1 MDTSF
6 NIVRFIESNPVA
18 KLSSTY
24 NNKLLMKIKDI
35 FSESQQQLFI
45 SSFYTYLNYHST
57 NDFVVD
63 FDDVWTWLGFN
74 KKCGAKRTLEKH
86 FSVEKDYKILLP
98 RSGEQTRG
106 ILGGHNK
113 ETIMLTT
120 RTFKLL
126 CMKAGT
132 TKANE
137 IHDYFVKLE
146 DLLHETLHEE
156 CVELKQQVENQVL
169 ISQHEQDILR
179 EQTLL
184 KQFPSNTKCIYYG
197 KTDNVSKNGEPVIK
211 FGCSN
216 FLADR
221 VKRHKRTYKNFYLM
235 NAFKVDNGQH
245 IENAMKYHPV
255 LEKMRRTIKID
266 ETLYTEL
273 LALNAMSYEN
283 LDTTIETIIA
293 KVEYS
298 PENYT
303 ALLNENEKL
312 KRVVHCLHKKIK
324 EAEAGAGAEAEA
336 EAEVEAGA
344 GAGAGAE
351 AEVEAGVGAG
361 AGAEADQLSGLVTFK
376 HVRKF
381 QKMKDGTYHIDGIV
395 FPSLVGTRQEVWDG
409 IAYKTAGGLI
419 KDELILSNSRKHS
432 GKIVSKAKSVFEKK
446 GNLRFPL
453 KPSLKG
459 TYVSV
464 SDPPLKPSFR

>member
-1 MDTSF
+1 
-6 NIVRFIESNPVA
+6 
-18 KLSSTY
+18 
-24 NNKLLMKIKDI
+24 MKIKEI
-35 FSESQQQLFI
+35 FSESQQQLFV
-45 SSFYTYLNYHST
+45 SSFYTYLNYHPT

-63 FDDVWTWLGFN
+63 LDNVWKWLGFN
-74 KKCGAKRTLEKH
+74 QKYNAKRTLEKH
-86 FSVEKDYKILLP
+86 FVVDKDYKISLL
-98 RSGEQTRG
+98 RSEELARGVGVKRVEPLLQSVEQPKG
-106 ILGGHNK
+106 VIGGQNR

-245 IENAMKYHPV
+245 IENAINTSV
-255 LEKMRRTIKID
+255 E
-266 ETLYTEL
+266 EL
-273 LALNAMSYEN
+273 
-283 LDTTIETIIA
+283 
-293 KVEYS
+293 
-298 PENYT
+298 
-303 ALLNENEKL
+303 
-312 KRVVHCLHKKIK
+312 
-324 EAEAGAGAEAEA
+324 
-336 EAEVEAGA
+336 
-344 GAGAGAE
+344 
-351 AEVEAGVGAG
+351 
-361 AGAEADQLSGLVTFK
+361 
-376 HVRKF
+376 
-381 QKMKDGTYHIDGIV
+381 
-395 FPSLVGTRQEVWDG
+395 
-409 IAYKTAGGLI
+409 
-419 KDELILSNSRKHS
+419 
-432 GKIVSKAKSVFEKK
+432 
-446 GNLRFPL
+446 
-453 KPSLKG
+453 
-459 TYVSV
+459 
-464 SDPPLKPSFR
+464 

>member
-1 MDTSF
+1 M
-6 NIVRFIESNPVA
+6 RG
-18 KLSSTY
+18 
-24 NNKLLMKIKDI
+24 
-35 FSESQQQLFI
+35 
-45 SSFYTYLNYHST
+45 
-57 NDFVVD
+57 
-63 FDDVWTWLGFN
+63 W
-74 KKCGAKRTLEKH
+74 GA
-86 FSVEKDYKILLP
+86 V
-98 RSGEQTRG
+98 
-106 ILGGHNK
+106 
-113 ETIMLTT
+113 
-120 RTFKLL
+120 
-126 CMKAGT
+126 KAGT

-197 KTDNVSKNGEPVIK
+197 KTDNVSKNGEAVIK

-312 KRVVHCLHKKIK
+312 KRVVHCLHKKMKDGEIDTTNI
-324 EAEAGAGAEAEA
+324 ESVTNE
-336 EAEVEAGA
+336 
-344 GAGAGAE
+344 
-351 AEVEAGVGAG
+351 
-361 AGAEADQLSGLVTFK
+361 LVTFK
-376 HVRKF
+376 QVRKF
-381 QKMKDGTYHIDGIV
+381 QKAKDGKYYIDSIA
-395 FPSLVGTRQEVWDG
+395 FSSLVGARKEVWDG
-409 IAYKTAGGLI
+409 NAYKTAGGLV
-419 KDELILSNSRKHS
+419 KDELMLSNS
-432 GKIVSKAKSVFEKK
+432 GKIVSKAKSNHEN
-446 GNLRFPL
+446 GNRFLNNYREPTVPL
-453 KPSLKG
+453 
-459 TYVSV
+459 
-464 SDPPLKPSFR
+464 